1 MAKEFIV
8 SGDSHV
14 VEPVDLY
21 KTRLPKNMRDQALWE
36 EDTILDEP
44 LVPGGHTQFRTVHTA
59 GYEGWTVSR
68 YRQFPGPTPDGLP
81 DSILRDLDRDGVDAT
96 MLFPN
101 LSFFALYTDVHERSI
116 AHARVYNDW
125 LAETYLPYSSRL
137 RPAAAI
143 PTTDAADAVKEI
155 ERAVRLGLTTLILPE
170 IPQPFPYW
178 APEYEPIWEAAEANG
193 LPIFIHVAS
202 GGVDSKAGTS
212 ATGSQVKGILTA
224 MTMGKQELTGAL
236 LAGRTMG
243 GGSTAA
249 ASPMRIIADIVSAG
263 VCERHP
269 SLMFNV
275 IEFNAGWLANYMG
288 SMDKAWRTGTGQ
300 DPHWWLGFWD
310 DGVDPHDQK
319 LMGRMFKINERWPLP
334 LKPSRTELAT
344 DFSESPIDCARM
356 RSMSNCNFGWSAGCC
371 TRTSTAPGI
380 LRILSASTA
389 AIARSIPQRA
399 TLFKYRPL
407 PSSSHRK
414 DTYVRLP
421 MNSLTGPERRLD

>member
-21 KTRLPKNMRDQALWE
+21 KTRLPKTMRNRALWE
-36 EDTILDEP
+36 EHTILDEP
-44 LVPGGHTQFRTVHTA
+44 LVPGGHTEFRAVHTT

-81 DSILRDLDRDGVDAT
+81 ASILRDLDRDGVDAS

-101 LSFFALYTDVHERSI
+101 LSFFALYTDEHERSI

-125 LAETYLPYSSRL
+125 PAEPSPPPPSRR

-143 PTTDAADAVKEI
+143 PTTNVADGVKEI
-155 ERAVRLGLTTLILPE
+155 ERAVRLGLRALILPE
-170 IPQPFPYW
+170 IPQPLPYW
-178 APEYEPIWEAAEANG
+178 APEYEPLWAAAEANG
-193 LPIFIHVAS
+193 LPVFFHVAS

-243 GGSTAA
+243 GGSTAS
-249 ASPMRIIADIVSAG
+249 ASPMRIIADLVSSGA
-263 VCERHP
+263 CERHP
-269 SLMFNV
+269 NLMFNV

-300 DPHWWLGFWD
+300 DPHWGLRLLG
-310 DGVDPHDQK
+310 
-319 LMGRMFKINERWPLP
+319 GR
-334 LKPSRTELAT
+334 
-344 DFSESPIDCARM
+344 
-356 RSMSNCNFGWSAGCC
+356 G
-371 TRTSTAPGI
+371 
-380 LRILSASTA
+380 
-389 AIARSIPQRA
+389 
-399 TLFKYRPL
+399 
-407 PSSSHRK
+407 
-414 DTYVRLP
+414 
-421 MNSLTGPERRLD
+421 GPPR

>member
-101 LSFFALYTDVHERSI
+101 LSFFALYTDIHERSI

-125 LAETYLPYSSRL
+125 LAETYLPYFSRL
-137 RPAAAI
+137 RAAAAI

-224 MTMGKQELTGAL
+224 MTMGKQELDGAL

-249 ASPMRIIADIVSAG
+249 ASPMRIIADLVSAG

-269 SLMFNV
+269 NLMFNV

-334 LKPSRTELAT
+334 LKPSEYVKR
-344 DFSESPIDCARM
+344 
-356 RSMSNCNFGWSAGCC
+356 NF
-371 TRTSTAPGI
+371 R
-380 LRILSASTA
+380 
-389 AIARSIPQRA
+389 
-399 TLFKYRPL
+399 
-407 PSSSHRK
+407 
-414 DTYVRLP
+414 
-421 MNSLTGPERRLD
+421 

>member
-44 LVPGGHTQFRTVHTA
+44 LVPGGHTEFRTVHTT

-81 DSILRDLDRDGVDAT
+81 SSILRDLDRDGVDAS

-101 LSFFALYTDVHERSI
+101 LSFFALYTDDHERSI

-125 LAETYLPYSSRL
+125 LAETYLPYSNRL

-143 PTTDAADAVKEI
+143 PTTNVADGVKEI
-155 ERAVRLGLTTLILPE
+155 ERAVRLGLSALILPE
-170 IPQPFPYW
+170 IPQPLPYW
-178 APEYEPIWEAAEANG
+178 APEYEPLWAAAEANG
-193 LPIFIHVAS
+193 LP
-202 GGVDSKAGTS
+202 
-212 ATGSQVKGILTA
+212 
-224 MTMGKQELTGAL
+224 
-236 LAGRTMG
+236 
-243 GGSTAA
+243 
-249 ASPMRIIADIVSAG
+249 MRIIADLVSSGA
-263 VCERHP
+263 CDRHP
-269 SLMFNV
+269 NLMFNV

-319 LMGRMFKINERWPLP
+319 LMGRMFKINDRWPLP
-334 LKPSRTELAT
+334 LKPSEYVKRNIRVQFADDQIAVMSRHITGADTIYWGSDYPHAEGTFLGSQAVIEEQFAGVPDPDRAKILGGNLAKIVGFDDSKKLAPVT
-344 DFSESPIDCARM
+344 PPASPKVP
-356 RSMSNCNFGWSAGCC
+356 
-371 TRTSTAPGI
+371 AP
-380 LRILSASTA
+380 L
-389 AIARSIPQRA
+389 
-399 TLFKYRPL
+399 
-407 PSSSHRK
+407 
-414 DTYVRLP
+414 
-421 MNSLTGPERRLD
+421 